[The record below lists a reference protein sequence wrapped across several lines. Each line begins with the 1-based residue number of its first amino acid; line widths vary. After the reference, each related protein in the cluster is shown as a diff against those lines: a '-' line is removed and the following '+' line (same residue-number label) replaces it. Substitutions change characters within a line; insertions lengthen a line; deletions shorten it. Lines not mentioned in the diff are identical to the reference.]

1 MIETENRVAVA
12 LPGAGA
18 RWAWRGRGTARDPG
32 GDVNDLHLAASKPV
46 SGFQQR
52 TVILRDVTVTQ

>member
-1 MIETENRVAVA
+1 MIETVA